1 MGDAVVVIAR
11 TSGPGAFQLTDRVG
25 VVRPAHSTALGKV
38 ILASLRPDQLKRFLE
53 RVELK
58 PSTEKSI
65 TEIPLLLREIEEVRR
80 SGIAFDDGE
89 FNPEVRCV
97 AVPVRDFTGQIVGA
111 LGISGPIW
119 RLSIQACKAE
129 RKPCRKP
136 PIASPPSSVPRA
148 PHRLPIIAGLSAPRI
163 GVDSDPSLGKDRSTL

>member
-1 MGDAVVVIAR
+1 VRMGDAVVVIAR

-25 VVRPAHSTALGKV
+25 VVRPAHCTALGKI

-53 RVELK
+53 RAELK
-58 PSTEKSI
+58 PSTSKSI
-65 TEIPLLLREIEEVRR
+65 TDVSVLLREIAEIKR

-97 AVPVRDFTGQIVGA
+97 AVPVTDFTGQIIGA

-119 RLSIQACKAE
+119 RLSNQALH
-129 RKPCRKP
+129 
-136 PIASPPSSVPRA
+136 SSAQIVQAAANR
-148 PHRLPIIAGLSAPRI
+148 LSAEFGAKRTTK
-163 GVDSDPSLGKDRSTL
+163 SS